1 MYLGASAF
9 ALWCVGSFSWFV
21 FYARHSLTKCIQSCQ
36 QDKIGY
42 DRHSFE
48 HVRQWRKKNSTDR
61 FVDCRH
67 PENKKSAESA
77 KFFDWNNLVCL
88 HVACVLVG
96 FVFGF
101 RLSIQVLH
109 KWLRPYTIKN
119 VSLTDTVFAA
129 QSTKKK
135 TKGWMTVRQFLWK
148 SGKVEKYQIP
158 RKTKNCQFK
167 IFLRIENFSGI
178 IKSWWSCWKHDG
190 SLLGGF
196 VSHPEHLESFM
207 MFATSL
213 FHLFLVVLTPL
224 DCSTK
229 FS

>member
-1 MYLGASAF
+1 MVSCGLNATGGQCPVVPACHFCDLKLSSLLARTGQVLSPVASLERRYSGLLLCCF
-9 ALWCVGSFSWFV
+9 LLRPQGFLLHQLLQF
-21 FYARHSLTKCIQSCQ
+21 LQ

-109 KWLRPYTIKN
+109 K
-119 VSLTDTVFAA
+119 
-129 QSTKKK
+129 
-135 TKGWMTVRQFLWK
+135 
-148 SGKVEKYQIP
+148 
-158 RKTKNCQFK
+158 
-167 IFLRIENFSGI
+167 
-178 IKSWWSCWKHDG
+178 
-190 SLLGGF
+190 
-196 VSHPEHLESFM
+196 
-207 MFATSL
+207 
-213 FHLFLVVLTPL
+213 
-224 DCSTK
+224 
-229 FS
+229 